1 MTSPTTSPA
10 APARTVPTRED
21 RRARLGVA
29 LLFLTNG
36 ALFANILPRYPAIK
50 DGLELSNADFGLA
63 VAAFPVGALVA
74 GLGAGWLIRRFR
86 SSRVAVIGTVITG
99 VAVLLAG
106 VAPVGGLLAAGFL
119 LAGAMD
125 AIVDVS
131 QNSHGLRVQYRYRR
145 SILNSFH
152 AVWSIGAVLGGL
164 MGGAAAGLGIPVA
177 WHLGASA
184 LIFAVVAV
192 VAYPLLLAG
201 PEPVEGAAEGAPD
214 GTAGTADGTA
224 GTAEGAAAS
233 ASAPVDGT
241 LAPGDDVTAGAG
253 PGAAP
258 VASDPGDATRASS
271 DRGGRPVRVG
281 FVAKWGVLLALVVI
295 ASSGAVVEDA
305 GSTWAALYLGSLGAG
320 VTVAALGFVSLQGAQ
335 FVGRLLGDGMVDR
348 FGQKAVARAGGVFVA
363 VGMGVALAFPSVVGT
378 IVGFAAAGFGVA
390 TLIPAAMHAADNLPG
405 FRAGSGL
412 TLVSWLLRLG
422 FLASP
427 PIVGFVADSVG
438 LRFGLLLVPVVGVAV
453 VLLAGVLEGRRAR
466 GSAPRGS

>member
-29 LLFLTNG
+29 LLFFTNG

-50 DGLELSNADFGLA
+50 DGLDLSNADFGLA

-106 VAPVGGLLAAGFL
+106 LAPVGGLLAAGFL

-164 MGGAAAGLGIPVA
+164 MGGAAAGLGIPVV

-184 LIFAVVAV
+184 VIFAIVALV
-192 VAYPLLLAG
+192 SYPLLLAG
-201 PEPVEGAAEGAPD
+201 PEPAEGAAES
-214 GTAGTADGTA
+214 TEGTADGTA
-224 GTAEGAAAS
+224 AS
-233 ASAPVDGT
+233 ASVDGT
-241 LAPGDDVTAGAG
+241 VAPGADVTAGAG

-258 VASDPGDATRASS
+258 VASGPGDATRASS
-271 DRGGRPVRVG
+271 ARGGRPVSVG

-405 FRAGSGL
+405 FRAGTGL

>member
-29 LLFLTNG
+29 LLFFTNG

-50 DGLELSNADFGLA
+50 DGLDLSNADFGLA

-106 VAPVGGLLAAGFL
+106 IAPVGGLLAAGFL
-119 LAGAMD
+119 LAGALD

-152 AVWSIGAVLGGL
+152 AVWSVGAVLGGL
-164 MGGAAAGLGIPVA
+164 MGGAAAGLDIPIV
-177 WHLGASA
+177 WHLGVSA
-184 LIFAVVAV
+184 LVFAVVAL

-201 PEPVEGAAEGAPD
+201 PEPAEDSPE
-214 GTAGTADGTA
+214 TADVVV
-224 GTAEGAAAS
+224 EPGA
-233 ASAPVDGT
+233 
-241 LAPGDDVTAGAG
+241 DVAAGAG
-253 PGAAP
+253 PGVAPAAGGP
-258 VASDPGDATRASS
+258 DVGAQEARAGSTTGAGSVDDATRASS
-271 DRGGRPVRVG
+271 ARDGRRVSPG

-363 VGMGVALAFPSVVGT
+363 VGMGVALAFPSVIGT

-405 FRAGSGL
+405 FRAGTGL

-427 PIVGFVADSVG
+427 PVVGFVADSVG
-438 LRFGLLLVPVVGVAV
+438 LRYGLLLVPVVGVAV
-453 VLLAGVLEGRRAR
+453 VLLGGVLEGRRAR

>member
-29 LLFLTNG
+29 LLFFTNG
-36 ALFANILPRYPAIK
+36 ALIANLLPRYPAIK
-50 DGLELSNADFGLA
+50 AGLELSNADFGLA
-63 VAAFPVGALVA
+63 VAAMPVGALVA

-86 SSRVAVIGTVITG
+86 SSRVAVVGTVITG
-99 VAVLLAG
+99 IAVLLTG
-106 VAPVGGLLAAGFL
+106 IAPVGGLLAAGFL
-119 LAGAMD
+119 LAGALD

-164 MGGAAAGLGIPVA
+164 MGGAAAGLGIPIA

-184 LIFAVVAV
+184 LIFAVVAL

-201 PEPVEGAAEGAPD
+201 REPAEGLPEAVDAVVVTGAAGAEP
-214 GTAGTADGTA
+214 GVAPAGG
-224 GTAEGAAAS
+224 G
-233 ASAPVDGT
+233 PVD
-241 LAPGDDVTAGAG
+241 
-253 PGAAP
+253 
-258 VASDPGDATRASS
+258 STRASS
-271 DRGGRPVRVG
+271 ARDGRRVSPG
-281 FVAKWGVLLALVVI
+281 FLAKWGVLLALVVI
-295 ASSGAVVEDA
+295 ASSGAVVEDS

-405 FRAGSGL
+405 FRAGTGL

-427 PIVGFVADSVG
+427 PIVGFVADSAG
-438 LRFGLLLVPVVGVAV
+438 LRFGLLIVPVVGVAV
-453 VLLAGVLEGRRAR
+453 VLLAGVLEGRRER

>member
-10 APARTVPTRED
+10 VPARTVPTRED

-29 LLFLTNG
+29 LLFFTNG

-50 DGLELSNADFGLA
+50 DGLDLSNADFGLA

-106 VAPVGGLLAAGFL
+106 IAPVGGLLAAGFL
-119 LAGAMD
+119 LAGALD

-152 AVWSIGAVLGGL
+152 AVWSVGAVLGGL
-164 MGGAAAGLGIPVA
+164 MGGAAAGLDIPIA

-184 LIFAVVAV
+184 LVFAVVAL

-201 PEPVEGAAEGAPD
+201 PEPAEGTPE
-214 GTAGTADGTA
+214 TADA
-224 GTAEGAAAS
+224 AVEPGA
-233 ASAPVDGT
+233 
-241 LAPGDDVTAGAG
+241 DVAAGAG
-253 PGAAP
+253 PGVAPAAGGP
-258 VASDPGDATRASS
+258 DDSTRASS
-271 DRGGRPVRVG
+271 ARDGRRVSPG
-281 FVAKWGVLLALVVI
+281 FLAKWGVLLALVVI

-405 FRAGSGL
+405 FRAGTGL

-427 PIVGFVADSVG
+427 PVVGFVADSVG
-438 LRFGLLLVPVVGVAV
+438 LRYGLLLVPVVGVAV
-453 VLLAGVLEGRRAR
+453 VLLGGVLEGRRAR

>member
-29 LLFLTNG
+29 LLFFTNG
-36 ALFANILPRYPAIK
+36 ALIANLLPRYPAIK

-63 VAAFPVGALVA
+63 VAAMPVGALVA
-74 GLGAGWLIRRFR
+74 GLGAGWLIRRLR
-86 SSRVAVIGTVITG
+86 SSRVAVVGTVVTG

-106 VAPVGGLLAAGFL
+106 IAPVGGLLAAGFL
-119 LAGAMD
+119 LAGALD

-164 MGGAAAGLGIPVA
+164 MGGAAAGLGIPIV

-184 LIFAVVAV
+184 LICAVVAL

-201 PEPVEGAAEGAPD
+201 PESAEGPSE
-214 GTAGTADGTA
+214 TAD
-224 GTAEGAAAS
+224 AA
-233 ASAPVDGT
+233 V
-241 LAPGDDVTAGAG
+241 LPGDDVTAGAG
-253 PGAAP
+253 AAAAP
-258 VASDPGDATRASS
+258 VATDSPDGGAQEARAGSATGAGSVDDATRASS
-271 DRGGRPVRVG
+271 ARDGHRVSPG

-363 VGMGVALAFPSVVGT
+363 VGMGIALAFPSVIGT
-378 IVGFAAAGFGVA
+378 ILGFAAAGFGVA

-405 FRAGSGL
+405 FRAGTGL

-427 PIVGFVADSVG
+427 PVVGFVADSAG
-438 LRFGLLLVPVVGVAV
+438 LRYGLLLVPVVGVAV

-466 GSAPRGS
+466 GAAPRGS